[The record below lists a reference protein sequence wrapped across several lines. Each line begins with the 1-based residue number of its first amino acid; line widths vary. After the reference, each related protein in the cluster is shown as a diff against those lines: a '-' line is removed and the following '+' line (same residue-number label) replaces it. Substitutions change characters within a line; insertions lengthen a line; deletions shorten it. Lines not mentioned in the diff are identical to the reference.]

1 LVRRE
6 VENII
11 NILDNN
17 KKKLVIVGG
26 NKIKD
31 KMPFIDLIKTIPN
44 TSLFLGGKIA
54 REYVVNNGDN
64 NIFAMSDG
72 FGNIDMEQS
81 PLYIEDIKTTNLN
94 VYDIGNNS
102 LDQLYKL
109 IEDNDIIFWNGSL
122 GVIEKNEYVK
132 GSISLIN
139 KLLEQTNKNIIIGG
153 GDTSTLINKN
163 GNIYVSTGGG
173 ALLELL
179 ENVSKNNNYLIG
191 LDIFKNDLN

>member
-1 LVRRE
+1 
-6 VENII
+6 
-11 NILDNN
+11 
-17 KKKLVIVGG
+17 
-26 NKIKD
+26 
-31 KMPFIDLIKTIPN
+31 
-44 TSLFLGGKIA
+44 
-54 REYVVNNGDN
+54 
-64 NIFAMSDG
+64 MSDG

-122 GVIEKNEYVK
+122 GVIEKNDYVK

-191 LDIFKNDLN
+191 LDIFKKASSICSY